1 VKSVSFS
8 IANTGRR
15 AREKRGFPPFT
26 SLERIAKSGIC
37 PALPKPL
44 PRPTG
49 HPGGSPSSARRR
61 THAALLAA
69 ALRVFAEKGFDDAQT
84 RTSPAPPG
92 SASAPS
98 TRYFADK
105 HQAFIE
111 AITAHL
117 EGTHERVM
125 SNLTVE
131 VFRATLDRRGTP
143 RRNRSC
149 DRSSVSNRG
158 RAAAAPARVHRHVL
172 ARPAVM
178 RIRSE
183 FAARA
188 SAGVA
193 ALIVQVAPPG
203 RILDPEAAAQ
213 VIQIAAEEVAI
224 VTMGGRGP
232 AQSPER
238 VVALRSALAEMFLRY
253 VFGE

>member
-1 VKSVSFS
+1 MSRSSEAAAPATRDTREF
-8 IANTGRR
+8 AQQR
-15 AREKRGFPPFT
+15 AKE
-26 SLERIAKSGIC
+26 
-37 PALPKPL
+37 
-44 PRPTG
+44 
-49 HPGGSPSSARRR
+49 
-61 THAALLAA
+61 THAALLSA
-69 ALRVFAEKGFDDAQT
+69 ALQVFAEKGFDDAQT
-84 RTSPAPPG
+84 PDIARAAGVSVGTFY
-92 SASAPS
+92 
-98 TRYFADK
+98 RYFADK

-117 EGTHERVM
+117 ERVHERVM

-131 VFRATLDRRGTP
+131 VFRATLTAGERRVAIDHVIEILFQIVAEQP
-143 RRNRSC
+143 QLQ
-149 DRSSVSNRG
+149 
-158 RAAAAPARVHRHVL
+158 RVFIAMSLRD
-172 ARPAVM
+172 PEVM
-178 RIRSE
+178 RLRSE

-232 AQSPER
+232 AQAPER
-238 VVALRSALAEMFLRY
+238 AVALRSALAEMFLRY

>member
-1 VKSVSFS
+1 MSQRADSVAPATRDTREF
-8 IANTGRR
+8 AQQR
-15 AREKRGFPPFT
+15 AKD
-26 SLERIAKSGIC
+26 
-37 PALPKPL
+37 
-44 PRPTG
+44 
-49 HPGGSPSSARRR
+49 

-69 ALRVFAEKGFDDAQT
+69 ALSVFADKGFDDAQT
-84 RTSPAPPG
+84 PDIARAAGVSVGTFY
-92 SASAPS
+92 
-98 TRYFADK
+98 RYFADK

-117 EGTHERVM
+117 ERVHERVM

-131 VFRATLDRRGTP
+131 VFRATLTAQERRSAIDHVIEILFQIVAEQP
-143 RRNRSC
+143 QLQ
-149 DRSSVSNRG
+149 
-158 RAAAAPARVHRHVL
+158 RVFIAMSLRD
-172 ARPAVM
+172 PAVM
-178 RIRSE
+178 RLRSE

-193 ALIVQVAPPG
+193 ALMIQVAPPG
-203 RILDPEAAAQ
+203 RIPDAEAAAQ

-238 VVALRSALAEMFLRY
+238 VLALRSALAEMFFRY